1 MEKLY
6 RLIQD
11 SLRIW
16 KEKGLIFLLKKAINV
31 LKILKARKNIIKE
44 NYEIPIIE
52 NDVKEP
58 VNAKVSVVVPT
69 KNAGIDLQC
78 MLEKIQKQ
86 KGLREIEIIIIDSGS
101 DDDTLTIAK
110 KNGAKI
116 YSIAPSDFNHG
127 ATRNLGAEKASGDFL
142 IFMSQDAVPINDFCI
157 FDIVSKMQHDDSIAA
172 ASVKQ
177 VPRNDADLFACWQLW
192 FYNNKLLNYTKDS
205 IFFLNSKPLT
215 KLSPLE
221 KRRHMQIDNVF
232 SCFRKSV
239 FDRFKFHPL
248 PYAEDLDLGMRLIEE
263 GYKILFFT
271 SIGVI
276 HSHNR
281 TPAYFLKRGYIDTKT
296 LLKLLQYDPINW
308 KNIGIYSID
317 QLLAYMDAFY
327 KNVNYTIKNLSA
339 PDSSDYSLDSIL
351 LKIKTDIQNRYNGD
365 LSPGDAGV
373 DELFNKIVM
382 AKKDRNFEISQ
393 IKQDV
398 LMNQYF
404 TSIDNFSEYLNTSN
418 ISITVGNIR
427 EFISALYK
435 LLAWTCGSHLGNYA
449 VFSGNIGM
457 AEKSS
462 FIEDILGK
470 NP

>member
-31 LKILKARKNIIKE
+31 FRRLKAKRNIIQE
-44 NYEIPIIE
+44 HYEIPIIQNE
-52 NDVKEP
+52 SREP
-58 VNAKVSVVVPT
+58 IHTKVSIIIPT
-69 KNAGIDLQC
+69 RNAGMDLQC
-78 MLEKIQKQ
+78 LLEKIQNQ
-86 KGLREIEIIIIDSGS
+86 KGLQEIEIIIIDSGS
-101 DDDTLTIAK
+101 DDDTVHTAK
-110 KNGAKI
+110 KYTSKI
-116 YSIAPSDFNHG
+116 YSIVPLDFNHG

-142 IFMSQDAVPINDFCI
+142 IFMSQDAIPIGDFCV
-157 FDIVSKMQHDDSIAA
+157 FDIVSKMQHDDGIAA

-221 KRRHMQIDNVF
+221 KRRYMQIDNVF
-232 SCFRKSV
+232 SCFRKAI
-239 FDRFKFHPL
+239 FDRFKFRTL

-263 GYKILFFT
+263 GYKILFLT
-271 SIGVI
+271 SVGVI
-276 HSHNR
+276 HSHTR
-281 TPAYFLKRGYIDTKT
+281 APAYFLKRGYIDTKT

-308 KNIGIYSID
+308 KNIGIFSIG

-327 KNVNYTIKNLSA
+327 KNVNYAIKNLSA

-351 LKIKTDIQNRYNGD
+351 LKIKTDIQNGYNGD

-382 AKKDRNFEISQ
+382 TKKDRNFEISQ

-404 TSIDNFSEYLNTSN
+404 TSIDNFSEYLHTSN

-427 EFISALYK
+427 EFISALCK

-449 VFSGNIGM
+449 VFSGNIGK